1 MSKKDDVVTNK
12 KLGEAVDVILT
23 GVEGMVNDIR
33 SELKAD
39 IGGVESSLKNEIA
52 KNRKEIR
59 ENRRQIGGLKH
70 DTPTR
75 KEFDELKGEVNR
87 YHSVVWCFRVSAL
100 LVLEHMELNS
110 LLICDC

>member
-1 MSKKDDVVTNK
+1 MSKKDDYVTNK
-12 KLGEAVDVILT
+12 KLEEAVDAILG
-23 GVEGMVNDIR
+23 GVGEMVNDVR

-59 ENRRQIGGLKH
+59 ENRRQISGLKH

-75 KEFDELKGEVNR
+75 KEFDELSEKVDR
-87 YHSVVWCFRVSAL
+87 YHPVV
-100 LVLEHMELNS
+100 
-110 LLICDC
+110 